1 MSGLTQDSEFDENKL
16 LMEELKREDLWDYS
30 FTAHPYFE
38 REIDAINA
46 QFQIKIGYAKNLYEL
61 LGGDESILTNIKNSV
76 KIEKKITEKSNNQN
90 KPQKQQKPKPA
101 SNKSKNKKK
110 EKA

>member
-1 MSGLTQDSEFDENKL
+1 
-16 LMEELKREDLWDYS
+16 MEELKREDLWDYS

-76 KIEKKITEKSNNQN
+76 KIEKKITEKPNNQN